1 MKIPNTPLLQRGDAE
16 VVLLTGLILLRA
28 ASNWEG
34 KTCVLETPGAGTGT
48 TSVHTGLVRGTDLGS
63 SALKTL
69 SHQMLRVVTGV
80 T

>member
-34 KTCVLETPGAGTGT
+34 KTCVLETPGAGTRT
-48 TSVHTGLVRGTDLGS
+48 TVHTGLVRGTDLGS
-63 SALKTL
+63 SALKML
-69 SHQMLRVVTGV
+69 SLQMLRVVTGV